1 MDSSPSE
8 GTNMTIRIL
17 FLLLTLALV
26 GCDRQDADWEQ
37 AQQQNTIAA
46 YEEFV
51 ERYPESPQAE
61 QARSRIEAQRAE
73 QAWTDARQRNTVD
86 AYRDFLQSYP
96 DAAAADQAR
105 EQLATLER
113 AAAWG
118 TLADSE
124 EISALRAFADKYGES
139 EEAAV
144 ARRRISELEARA
156 AEAEQRQREL
166 ELERQRER
174 ERELEDQ
181 ARREAQ
187 QGSHRVQLAVLRG
200 QDQANQGAEMLA
212 QRLGDVLGDVALEVQ
227 PSNGRYRLVTEPMS
241 REQANTL
248 CGSLKQRG
256 QDCLVR
262 QR

>member
-1 MDSSPSE
+1 MI
-8 GTNMTIRIL
+8 IRIL

-26 GCDRQDADWEQ
+26 GCGGQDADWEQ
-37 AQQQNTIAA
+37 AQQQNSISG

-51 ERYPESPQAE
+51 GRYPESPQAE
-61 QARSRIEAQRAE
+61 QARSRIAAQRAE

-86 AYRDFLQSYP
+86 AYRKFLESYP

-113 AAAWG
+113 TAAWG

-124 EISALRAFADKYGES
+124 DISALRAFANEYSDS
-139 EEAAV
+139 EEAAI
-144 ARRRISELEARA
+144 ARTRISELEARA
-156 AEAEQRQREL
+156 AESEQRQREL
-166 ELERQRER
+166 EQQRELERQSER
-174 ERELEDQ
+174 ENQ

-212 QRLGDVLGDVALEVQ
+212 QRLGNVLGDVRLEVE